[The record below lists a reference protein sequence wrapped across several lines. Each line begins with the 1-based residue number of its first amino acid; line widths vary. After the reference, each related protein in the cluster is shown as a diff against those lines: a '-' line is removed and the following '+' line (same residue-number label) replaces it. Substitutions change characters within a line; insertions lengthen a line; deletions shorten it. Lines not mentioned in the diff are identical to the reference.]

1 MTEKEEKKLVEAVKP
16 SAEDEKAKAEGLANW
31 TGDRMSLMAWRPFIG
46 TLAMNLELIPVV
58 DHRCATAATDGK
70 RIFFN
75 PHFLN
80 SLTQE
85 ERLTILAHEIW
96 HCGLSHFSREDGKIE
111 EHEMWNHA
119 IDHEVN
125 SLLQDDGFT
134 IPVHAVLYR
143 EYKGESAETVFEKI
157 RDGEIKMRGEVI
169 DDHNL
174 NNPSEAGD
182 ENQNSGTD
190 GWSTIEADG
199 DGNLKVKVDSDYT
212 PQRSD
217 DVWKDWKNKMMAAAQ
232 QCQDRGVDMGAY
244 SGRLEDLF
252 DSKIHWRELLCQYLT
267 PLFGSTRKWLPPNRR
282 YVYKKMYLPSIRK
295 EKQLKIVIAV
305 DTSGSTTGHIVKTF
319 VSEVFSILNTFGGY
333 ELRLIQCDMNINCD
347 ETFDI
352 DNPFIA
358 DDFVLRGGGG
368 TDFNPIFELV
378 NKDQEPPELLLYLT
392 DGYGP
397 APPTQPEYPVI
408 WGVIE
413 GGRMPCDWGKEV
425 NIDVGR

>member
-1 MTEKEEKKLVEAVKP
+1 MEENEKPNFKVVKP
-16 SAEDEKAKAEGLANW
+16 TDSDEEAKAQGLDDW
-31 TGDRMSLMAWRPFIG
+31 TRDRMALLNWRPFIG

-70 RIFFN
+70 RVFFN

-96 HCGLSHFSREDGKIE
+96 HCGLSHFSREDGRIE
-111 EHEMWNHA
+111 DHEMWNHA

-125 SLLQDDGFT
+125 SLLEDDGFT
-134 IPVHAVLYR
+134 LPTHAVLYR
-143 EYKGESAETVFEKI
+143 QYKGESAEVVFDKI
-157 RDGEIKMRGEVI
+157 KSGDIEMRGEVI
-169 DDHNL
+169 DDHNI
-174 NNPSEAGD
+174 NNPSKSAEEAK
-182 ENQNSGTD
+182 NSGTD
-190 GWSTIEADG
+190 GWSTIESDG
-199 DGNLKVKVDSDYT
+199 EGGLKAKVDSDYT

-252 DSKIHWRELLCQYLT
+252 DSKIHWRELLRQYLT

-282 YVYKKMYLPSIRK
+282 YVYKRMYLPSIRK

-305 DTSGSTTGHIVKTF
+305 DTSGSTTGDIVKTF

-333 ELRLIQCDMNINCD
+333 ELRLIQCDMVINSD

-352 DNPFIA
+352 DRPFIPEE
-358 DDFVLRGGGG
+358 FVLRGGGG
-368 TDFNPIFELV
+368 TDFSPVFQLV
-378 NKDQEPPELLLYLT
+378 KEDQDPPELLLYLT
-392 DGYGP
+392 DGYGS
-397 APPTQPEYPVI
+397 APSKPPEYPVI

-425 NIDVGR
+425 GIDLGR

>member
-1 MTEKEEKKLVEAVKP
+1 MEENKKPNFKVVKP
-16 SAEDEKAKAEGLANW
+16 TDSDEEAKAQGLDDW
-31 TGDRMSLMAWRPFIG
+31 TRDRMALLNWRPFIG

-70 RIFFN
+70 RVFFN

-96 HCGLSHFSREDGKIE
+96 HCGLSHFSREDGRIE
-111 EHEMWNHA
+111 DHEMWNHA

-125 SLLQDDGFT
+125 SLLEDDGFT
-134 IPVHAVLYR
+134 LPTHAVLYR
-143 EYKGESAETVFEKI
+143 QYKGESAEVVFDKI
-157 RDGEIKMRGEVI
+157 KSGDIEMRGEVI
-169 DDHNL
+169 DDHNI
-174 NNPSEAGD
+174 NNPSKSAEEAK
-182 ENQNSGTD
+182 NSGTD
-190 GWSTIEADG
+190 GWSTIESDG
-199 DGNLKVKVDSDYT
+199 EGGLKAKVDSDYT

-252 DSKIHWRELLCQYLT
+252 DSKIHWRELLRQYLT

-282 YVYKKMYLPSIRK
+282 YVYKRMYLPSIRK

-305 DTSGSTTGHIVKTF
+305 DTSGSTTGDIVKTF

-333 ELRLIQCDMNINCD
+333 ELRLIQCDMVINSD

-352 DNPFIA
+352 DRPFIPEE
-358 DDFVLRGGGG
+358 FVLRGGGG
-368 TDFNPIFELV
+368 TDFSPVFQLV
-378 NKDQEPPELLLYLT
+378 KEDQDPPELLLYLT
-392 DGYGP
+392 DGYGS
-397 APPTQPEYPVI
+397 APSKPPEYPVI

-425 NIDVGR
+425 GIDLGR